1 MIKNL
6 GGAFMKNAKLTFL
19 LRYAV
24 IALLLI
30 MFAVAQPVSSIV
42 LANHDNQT
50 RYYDNV
56 LPDGLPD
63 ATYQGGQGQFI
74 DDSYEVYYD
83 ELVISTDIYHP
94 SVPSISISNS
104 TLNNTCAPLTG
115 RNIISYYDRF
125 YPELI
130 PNYEPGLMHPVAN
143 AYVYYP
149 NRGLEATETLLT
161 TLHTLM
167 NSYDGTT
174 SSEFKDGLEDY
185 VNSKGRNVSYTSFYS
200 SATSVNF
207 TALANAISQNK
218 VAMIM
223 CGKYNYVGAL
233 DNVES
238 EKYVGVVKHNSL
250 VGHMMMV
257 YGYTV
262 YDYYVDGVKMRTDTF
277 LCVAS
282 SYSSGEKGHVLL
294 YDDDLVIN
302 EAYIVNI
309 S

>member
-1 MIKNL
+1 
-6 GGAFMKNAKLTFL
+6 MKNAKLTFL

-56 LPDGLPD
+56 LPDDLPD
-63 ATYQGGQGQFI
+63 ATYQGGQGQFV
-74 DDSYEVYYD
+74 DDSYQVHYD
-83 ELVISTDIYHP
+83 EFEISTNIYHP
-94 SVPSISISNS
+94 SVPSISITNS

-130 PNYEPGLMHPVAN
+130 PNYEPGAWLAAAN
-143 AYVYYP
+143 VYVYFV

-223 CGKYNYVGAL
+223 CGKYNFVGSIVDYEDENYVS
-233 DNVES
+233 VI
-238 EKYVGVVKHNSL
+238 KHNSL

-262 YDYYVDGVKMRTDTF
+262 YDYYVDGVKIRTDTF